1 MAAGQFACPSGRCR
15 AYAYR
20 CWGLG
25 PCHLCGSS
33 GKKSSNT
40 QQNFGFLRAE
50 VLGAFV
56 NGATLVLIV
65 GFIFYEAW
73 QRSGQTGR

>member
-1 MAAGQFACPSGRCR
+1 
-15 AYAYR
+15 
-20 CWGLG
+20 
-25 PCHLCGSS
+25 
-33 GKKSSNT
+33 
-40 QQNFGFLRAE
+40 